1 MFEQLLDF
9 ICEKKI
15 YTEVSGNTLGGTELI
30 LNKKDA
36 VYTQKKVVFTS
47 EMVKT
52 IVFHSYDCTI
62 TLKH

>member
-15 YTEVSGNTLGGTELI
+15 YTEVSGNTLGGTETI
-30 LNKKDA
+30 LVKDGA
-36 VYTQKKVVFTS
+36 VYTQKNVVFIPD
-47 EMVKT
+47 MVKF
-52 IVFHSYDCTI
+52 IKFHEFGCTI